1 METMHR
7 RRILTAL
14 AAFLCAAAFVVPPVA
29 AQTLDSLRKSGVVG
43 ERYDG
48 LLELRDSNAPADAR
62 RMVKDVNAKRSRI
75 YEKRAKEQGV
85 PVGQVG
91 RVYAKEIFQNAP
103 KGTWFLG
110 ENGRW
115 TQK

>member
-7 RRILTAL
+7 RRILTAS
-14 AAFLCAAAFVVPPVA
+14 AAFLFAAALAVPPAA
-29 AQTLDSLRKSGVVG
+29 AQTLDSLRKSGVIG

-48 LLELRDSNAPADAR
+48 LLELRDSSASSEAR
-62 RMVKDVNAKRSRI
+62 RMVKDVNAKRSKI

-91 RVYAKEIFQNAP
+91 RVFAQEIFQKAP

-110 ENGRW
+110 EDGRW
-115 TQK
+115 TRK